1 MSGPS
6 KKTKKRQALWGS
18 SGVPGRGV
26 EQSKVSHGR
35 EGYIV
40 GIDEKLGL
48 AGTPHVVEAYIHGA
62 AREEDRLM
70 P

>member
-1 MSGPS
+1 M
-6 KKTKKRQALWGS
+6 
-18 SGVPGRGV
+18 PGRGV

-48 AGTPHVVEAYIHGA
+48 IGTPRVVEAYIHGA